1 MEARFRTWW
10 QIKQH
15 LLTTLVVV
23 IILVVAI
30 ALIIIGYRFDWTG
43 FNGNNKSGKTLWD
56 WLQLLIIPAV
66 LAVAGY
72 VINLTISR
80 SEQEATKQR
89 DKTEHEIALDNQR
102 EAALQEYID
111 KMSELL
117 LHEKL
122 RESQSGAEVRN
133 IALART
139 LAVMHTLDARRTA
152 IVIRFL
158 SKSGLLAICIS
169 NDLHAIDLHQANL
182 VQIDLNG
189 ANLVSTNLNGA
200 DLRDTDLSRAFL
212 NGAKLSGTN
221 LSKAD
226 LQRADLRRAD
236 LHDANLYA
244 ANLHLANLIEANLL
258 KADLRD
264 ADLSEAN
271 LTKANV
277 TPEQLE
283 KAKSL
288 KGATMPDGSIY
299 P

>member
-30 ALIIIGYRFDWTG
+30 ALIIIIGYRFDWTG

-56 WLQLLIIPAV
+56 WLQLLIIPVV

-72 VINLTISR
+72 AINLTISR

-152 IVIRFL
+152 
-158 SKSGLLAICIS
+158 
-169 NDLHAIDLHQANL
+169 
-182 VQIDLNG
+182 LNG
-189 ANLVSTNLNGA
+189 AELRVEALIYYKKRGMRTVFGLSIRTIKALLGLHQCLLVVSI
-200 DLRDTDLSRAFL
+200 S
-212 NGAKLSGTN
+212 
-221 LSKAD
+221 
-226 LQRADLRRAD
+226 
-236 LHDANLYA
+236 
-244 ANLHLANLIEANLL
+244 
-258 KADLRD
+258 
-264 ADLSEAN
+264 
-271 LTKANV
+271 
-277 TPEQLE
+277 
-283 KAKSL
+283 SL
-288 KGATMPDGSIY
+288 PVQN
-299 P
+299 